1 MTAGR
6 PSRRRFLGITAGV
19 GAAVGGGRVLIGS
32 SSRRDAPRDNDRLVI
47 AYGDHPSQV
56 ADLVTPAGDGP
67 HPVLVLVHGGFW
79 RADFDRSLMDPLA
92 ADAVGRGWAVWNI
105 EYRRVGEPGGGW
117 PTTFADVGAAVDHL
131 ATLAGAHRL
140 DLARVVAV
148 GHSAGG
154 HLALW
159 LATRPGL
166 PGDAPG
172 AAPAVA
178 VAAAVSQAGVA
189 DLRAAEEA
197 GLGGGAAAA
206 LLGGSPTAVPE
217 RYDLGSP
224 IERLPTGVPTL
235 CVHGRGDRIV
245 PIAQSEAWVAA
256 STAAGDEAELVTFAG
271 GHFEVLD
278 PGHESWQAVVEK
290 MLT

>member
-1 MTAGR
+1 VVTAAR
-6 PSRRRFLGITAGV
+6 SSRRCFLGIAAGV
-19 GAAVGGGRVLIGS
+19 GAVVGGGRLLIGAPS
-32 SSRRDAPRDNDRLVI
+32 GPDVMDGTDRRVV

-56 ADLVTPAGDGP
+56 ADLVVPAGAGP

-79 RADFDRSLMDPLA
+79 RADFDRTLMDPLA
-92 ADAVGRGWAVWNI
+92 VDAVGRGCAVWNI

-131 ATLAGAHRL
+131 ATLADEHHL
-140 DLARVVAV
+140 DLARVVAA

-159 LATRPGL
+159 SATRPGL
-166 PGDAPG
+166 PDDAPG
-172 AAPAVA
+172 AGPVVV

-189 DLRAAEEA
+189 DLRASEA
-197 GLGGGAAAA
+197 SGLGGGAAAA
-206 LLGGSPTAVPE
+206 LLGGSPTAVPD
-217 RYDLGSP
+217 RYELASP
-224 IERLPTGVPTL
+224 IERLPVGVPTL
-235 CVHGRGDRIV
+235 CVHGEADPIV

-256 STAAGDEAELVTFAG
+256 ARAAGDEADLVSFPG

-278 PGHESWQAVVEK
+278 PAHESWQAVVAF
-290 MLT
+290 L

>member
-1 MTAGR
+1 MNSER
-6 PSRRRFLGITAGV
+6 SSRRRFLGIAAGV
-19 GAAVGGGRVLIGS
+19 GAAVGGGRVIIGARS
-32 SSRRDAPRDNDRLVI
+32 GPDVPGGTDRLVV

-56 ADLVTPAGDGP
+56 ADLLVPPGDGP

-79 RADFDRSLMDPLA
+79 RADFDRTLMDPLA
-92 ADAVGRGWAVWNI
+92 GNAVRRGSAVWNI

-117 PTTFADVGAAVDHL
+117 PTTLADVGAAVDHL
-131 ATLAGAHRL
+131 ATLASEHHL
-140 DLARVVAV
+140 DLARVVAA

-166 PGDAPG
+166 PDDAPG
-172 AAPAVA
+172 AAPAV
-178 VAAAVSQAGVA
+178 VITAAVSQAGVA
-189 DLRAAEEA
+189 DLRASEEA

-206 LLGGSPTAVPE
+206 LLGGSPTAVPD
-217 RYDLGSP
+217 RYDLASP
-224 IERLPTGVPTL
+224 IERLPVGVPTL
-235 CVHGRGDRIV
+235 CVHGGGDPIV

-256 STAAGDEAELVTFAG
+256 ARAAGDEAELVSFSG

-278 PGHESWQAVVEK
+278 PDHESWQAVVER
-290 MLT
+290 LS

>member
-1 MTAGR
+1 MAQTILDRIPPGADARISYG
-6 PSRRRFLGITAGV
+6 PHALRF
-19 GAAVGGGRVLIGS
+19 
-32 SSRRDAPRDNDRLVI
+32 
-47 AYGDHPSQV
+47 
-56 ADLVTPAGDGP
+56 ADLRLPKGSGP
-67 HPVLVLVHGGFW
+67 HPCIVAIHGGFW
-79 RADFDRSLMDPLA
+79 RNRYSLDHLGHLCA
-92 ADAVGRGWAVWNI
+92 ALTGLGFATWNI
-105 EYRRVGEPGGGW
+105 EYRRVGDAGGGW
-117 PTTFADVGAAVDHL
+117 PGTFHDVAAGAAYLFHHAPKLGIDP
-131 ATLAGAHRL
+131 
-140 DLARVVAV
+140 ARVAIL

-189 DLRAAEEA
+189 DLRASEEA

>member
-1 MTAGR
+1 MTDGR

-19 GAAVGGGRVLIGS
+19 GAAVGGGRVLLGS
-32 SSRRDAPRDNDRLVI
+32 RSRPDGLRDTDRMVI

-56 ADLVTPAGDGP
+56 ADLVVPAGDGP

-92 ADAVGRGWAVWNI
+92 VDAVGRGWAVWNI
-105 EYRRVGEPGGGW
+105 EYRRVGEAGGGW
-117 PTTFADVGAAVDHL
+117 PTTFADVGAAVDHV
-131 ATLAGAHRL
+131 ATLAGTHRL
-140 DLARVVAV
+140 DVSRVVAV

-166 PGDAPG
+166 PADAPG
-172 AAPAVA
+172 AAPMVE

-189 DLRAAEEA
+189 DLRASEEA

-217 RYDLGSP
+217 RYDLASP
-224 IERLPTGVPTL
+224 IERLPVGVPTL
-235 CVHGRGDRIV
+235 CVHGEGDPIV

-256 STAAGDEAELVTFAG
+256 ARAAGDEAELVSFDG

-278 PGHESWQAVVEK
+278 PSHESWQAVVAF
-290 MLT
+290 L